1 MLKVNFD
8 KYTKEFKEYYYKY
21 FMGNLSKREVKSIF
35 GENVSNV
42 SEDYGINKQLKDLI
56 REYIKKCI
64 NRRDISHISN
74 LRRIAFLI
82 RLLQNLKNILIGDMD
97 FLRLF
102 IKKITIEPFL
112 CEALNDKSLLDNL
125 NKIFFE
131 YGYKQK
137 IMGEKIAYKLI
148 EQLNVKTCPYCNIN
162 YAYVLKKGNIR
173 PQLDHFF
180 PRDKYPF
187 FAISLANLIPSCPV
201 CNHKKRDKF
210 DDNLKLKSPFEID
223 SFEDFKFTFIPDKDL
238 TSLIAISL
246 DVIEKNL
253 RIDFIKGNLQNINT
267 FALKER
273 YNQHK
278 DIVAEII
285 LKEKL
290 INEAKEEM
298 DLNVIFSS
306 LSGDERN
313 IYRLIYCNYL
323 PISEEDFLRRPFS
336 KLTCDIYSELKQ
348 K

>member
-8 KYTKEFKEYYYKY
+8 KYTKEFKENYYRY

-42 SEDYGINKQLKDLI
+42 SKNYGINKQLKDLI
-56 REYIKKCI
+56 REYISKG
-64 NRRDISHISN
+64 NISHIPN
-74 LRRIAFLI
+74 LLRIAFLI
-82 RLLQNLKNILIGDMD
+82 CLLQNLKNILIGNMD
-97 FLRLF
+97 FLRFF
-102 IKKITIEPFL
+102 IRKITTEPFL
-112 CEALNDKSLLDNL
+112 CETLNDKSLLDDL
-125 NKIFFE
+125 NKIFFK
-131 YGYKQK
+131 YGYEQK
-137 IMGEKIAYKLI
+137 VKEIAYKLI
-148 EQLNVKTCPYCNIN
+148 EQLNIKTCPYCNIN
-162 YAYVLKKGNIR
+162 YAYVLRKGNIR

-201 CNHKKRDKF
+201 CNHKKGNKF
-210 DDNLKLKSPFEID
+210 DDNLRSPFKIN

-253 RIDFIKGNLQNINT
+253 RIDFIKGNPQNINT

-290 INEAKEEM
+290 INEAKEKM
-298 DLNVIFSS
+298 DSNVISS
-306 LSGDERN
+306 LLPEDKKD

-323 PISEEDFLRRPFS
+323 PVSEEDFLRRPFS
-336 KLTCDIYSELKQ
+336 KLTYDIYNELK
-348 K
+348 KNDERMV